1 MIFLLLLLLLHFANI
16 WRKFPL
22 SILLTPAVAIRNEL
36 IKRSVISRL
45 HVFVWRTGYGRGNTI
60 NTRMHRRINIC
71 STFCKNQR
79 KWCQATF
86 PQINTAV
93 TRSFWKKLRRSSL
106 FIRGSASIKLGRKY
120 QQENWRHVVLPLLI
134 KEERSDED
142 RSSWLTIIDIPT
154 KNRMEH
160 GYSVGNLQWK
170 LLRKSVAEIAV

>member
-1 MIFLLLLLLLHFANI
+1 MTHWL
-16 WRKFPL
+16 W
-22 SILLTPAVAIRNEL
+22 T
-36 IKRSVISRL
+36 
-45 HVFVWRTGYGRGNTI
+45 GNTI
-60 NTRMHRRINIC
+60 NTRMHRWINIC

-93 TRSFWKKLRRSSL
+93 TRSFLKKNYADHPYSFAEALPLNLEGHIS
-106 FIRGSASIKLGRKY
+106 RKTG
-120 QQENWRHVVLPLLI
+120 RHVVLPLLI

>member
-1 MIFLLLLLLLHFANI
+1 MKKNYVKEGSRIWQLSTALDLLRDKNKDWHLSSQQICSSCALSRIIFLLLLLLLHFANI

-60 NTRMHRRINIC
+60 NTRMHRWINIC

-93 TRSFWKKLRRSSL
+93 TRSFLKKITQIIPIHS
-106 FIRGSASIKLGRKY
+106 RK
-120 QQENWRHVVLPLLI
+120 RFH
-134 KEERSDED
+134 
-142 RSSWLTIIDIPT
+142 
-154 KNRMEH
+154 
-160 GYSVGNLQWK
+160 
-170 LLRKSVAEIAV
+170 